1 MRPPAEGTPWRVCRR
16 CLELCQPREEMR
28 IALASPFLL
37 LRELTLKPAD
47 RPGSLVMGSALLFKE
62 QSSEGLRSGSESR

>member
-1 MRPPAEGTPWRVCRR
+1 
-16 CLELCQPREEMR
+16 MR
-28 IALASPFLL
+28 IALSSPFLL

-62 QSSEGLRSGSESR
+62 QSSEGLRSGSGSRQVSSTHHEGWKPQMSE